1 MHTESIKR
9 GELLLQEIDRDIK
22 MYMVEM
28 QKDRILLD
36 DADVELQYLQD
47 EIVTWQERKKKEM
60 EEEKRR

>member
-47 EIVTWQERKKKEM
+47 EIVTWQERKKKEL